1 MPRITHNLTS
11 VSPIT
16 PTHWRSTH
24 RTHTQP
30 DRHVHIPIRGMTFS
44 NEKPHS
50 EHGFCRQNVALCRI
64 NLAWCPN
71 QTRATALIE
80 PMKLHGLGR
89 MWLRAGSIR
98 PKGKSTTITY
108 LSLLLA
114 QVLRAESMWPAPRQT
129 WCELASS

>member
-89 MWLRAGSIR
+89 MWLRAGSVR
-98 PKGKSTTITY
+98 PNGKINYDHIPCCRLECFVPNQYGLTPKSTTRYGT
-108 LSLLLA
+108 LNL
-114 QVLRAESMWPAPRQT
+114 
-129 WCELASS
+129 